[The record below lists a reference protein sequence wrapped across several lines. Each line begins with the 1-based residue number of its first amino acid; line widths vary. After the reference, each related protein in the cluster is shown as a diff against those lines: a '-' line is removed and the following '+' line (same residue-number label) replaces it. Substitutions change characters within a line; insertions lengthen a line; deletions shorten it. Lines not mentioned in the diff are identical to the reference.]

1 MRLFFI
7 SIAFFVIGLTS
18 SCQTEQTVN
27 KNPNS
32 HKIEVTEVLG
42 AGSYTYLK
50 GKVEDKEVWLAV
62 TAMEAKVGDVY
73 YYEGGLEM
81 TKFKSKE
88 LNRTFESV
96 YFLDKVSKDPIT
108 EKTTQ
113 PATTMSNET
122 PQAMTSPGPVTVGK
136 KEIKIEAT
144 KGTITI
150 GELFKNKANYAG
162 KTVKIKAEVTKF
174 SLEIMKKNWIHLQD
188 GTEASG
194 KFDLTVTT
202 AEEFKVGDIV
212 TIEGTVTLDKD
223 FGYGYFYDVLVED
236 AKLVK

>member
-1 MRLFFI
+1 MRLFLI
-7 SIAFFVIGLTS
+7 SIALFVIGFTS
-18 SCQTEQTVN
+18 SCQTDQTEN
-27 KNPNS
+27 KNPNL

-50 GKVEDKEVWLAV
+50 GKENDKEIWLAV
-62 TAMEAKVGDVY
+62 TAMDAKVGDVY
-73 YYEGGLEM
+73 YYEGAMEM
-81 TKFKSKE
+81 TQFKSKE

-96 YFLDKVSKDPIT
+96 YFVEKISKDPIT
-108 EKTTQ
+108 DKAVQNNTANTQ
-113 PATTMSNET
+113 
-122 PQAMTSPGPVTVGK
+122 QAMTSPGPVTVGK
-136 KEIKIEAT
+136 KEIKIEAAA
-144 KGTITI
+144 GTITV

-188 GTEASG
+188 GTEADG

-236 AKLVK
+236 AKVVK

>member
-1 MRLFFI
+1 MRLFLI
-7 SIAFFVIGLTS
+7 SIALFVIGFTS
-18 SCQTEQTVN
+18 SCQTDQTEN

-50 GKVEDKEVWLAV
+50 GKENDKEIWLAV
-62 TAMEAKVGDVY
+62 TAMDAKVGDVY
-73 YYEGGLEM
+73 YYEGAMEM
-81 TKFKSKE
+81 NQFKSKE

-96 YFLDKVSKDPIT
+96 YFVDKISKEPIT
-108 EKTTQ
+108 DKA
-113 PATTMSNET
+113 ATTNAMGNT
-122 PQAMTSPGPVTVGK
+122 QQAMTSPGPVTVEK
-136 KEIKIEAT
+136 KEIKIEAAA
-144 KGTITI
+144 GTITV

-174 SLEIMKKNWIHLQD
+174 SVEIMKKNWIHLQD
-188 GTEASG
+188 GTEADG

-212 TIEGTVTLDKD
+212 TIEGTVAIDKD

-236 AKLVK
+236 AKVVK